1 MIFSLQKRFLVF
13 LLLPVTLILLIAGV
27 SSFLYAGSSLL
38 RQWKSSALLRLE
50 KTAHQ
55 IQMRLDEKREFIKLI
70 IEAQGVPQGTLT
82 QAFLAERLS
91 HQPGVRFVDI
101 KDLDPSSTQS
111 TTEPSKHP
119 SLILKD
125 SIGSYPAPR
134 RTPEPMMMRH
144 MRHMMRMHRGGGQ
157 MPMGGGA
164 TGSEGQMHRGSMMM
178 RGPIEISLD
187 ESRNFLTIEAA
198 FGGTEARPAKEVK
211 VVVSFDSF
219 MKHIL
224 QIGQWDGSYA
234 CLVKSDGT
242 YLAHTL
248 PSMYTRKKMGATGD
262 PLEKRVLKEMKTKD
276 SGTVFGEGYPPE
288 LVAGF
293 YKIPNTDWFL
303 VLYSKGSVVLAP
315 VVRFRDNYL
324 MLGIPL
330 LLGIGLLIRASTRP
344 VARSIGEISEAAEK
358 VEAGDYAA
366 EVPEDRSDE
375 IGQLKRRFNQMVAGL
390 KQRDLIE
397 HTFGRYVDKEIA
409 RELMSKPGAL
419 RLGGEKHVVTILMS
433 DLRGFTPLA
442 EKLKPE
448 DVIKVVNRHFSRMIA
463 VVERHK
469 GIIVDFYGDGM
480 LAFFNAISLDVPS
493 RASDA
498 VKAALE
504 MQREV
509 DAVSIE
515 NQKEGL
521 PALSMGVGIHT
532 GEVVV
537 GNIGSESRASYGIV
551 GSAVNE
557 AQRIQSSAEGG
568 AVVISDQT
576 YRTIADRVVVA
587 RKFQVRLKGLEGER
601 NLYEVQSIKTDTVT
615 G

>member
-1 MIFSLQKRFLVF
+1 MVFTLQKRFLVF
-13 LLLPVTLILLIAGV
+13 LLLPVTVILLIAGV

-38 RQWKSSALLRLE
+38 QQWKSSAMLKLE

-55 IQMRLDEKREFIKLI
+55 IQMRVDEKRELIKLI
-70 IEAQGVPQGTLT
+70 VEAEGVPNGTLT

-101 KDLDPSSTQS
+101 EELGPSNKQS
-111 TTEPSKHP
+111 KTGL
-119 SLILKD
+119 SLRH
-125 SIGSYPAPR
+125 SRAAAGPPPAVGYAR
-134 RTPEPMMMRH
+134 GAMHRGRH
-144 MRHMMRMHRGGGQ
+144 MRMHRRGGG
-157 MPMGGGA
+157 MPMHRDA
-164 TGSEGQMHRGSMMM
+164 TGEQGRMRGGPMMM
-178 RGPIEISLD
+178 HGPIELTLD
-187 ESRNFLTIEAA
+187 ESGNFLSIETT
-198 FGGTEARPAKEVK
+198 FGGTEGNPSKKVT

-224 QIGQWDGSYA
+224 EIGQWDGSYA
-234 CLVKSDGT
+234 CLIKSDGT

-248 PSMYTRKKMGATGD
+248 PSMNMLEKMGTVGD
-262 PLEKRVLKEMKTKD
+262 PLEKRVLEEMKTKHF
-276 SGTVFGEGYPPE
+276 GTVFGEGYPPE

-293 YKIPNTDWFL
+293 FKIPNTDWTL
-303 VLYSKGSVVLAP
+303 VLFSEGSVVLAP
-315 VVRFRDNYL
+315 MVRFRDNYL
-324 MLGIPL
+324 
-330 LLGIGLLIRASTRP
+330 LLGVGMLVCIGLLIRAGTRP
-344 VARSIGEISEAAEK
+344 VARSIGQISDAAEK

-390 KQRDLIE
+390 KQRELIE

-409 RELMSKPGAL
+409 RELMSKPEAL
-419 RLGGEKHVVTILMS
+419 RLGGEKHVVTILMA
-433 DLRGFTPLA
+433 DLRGFTPIA

-448 DVIKVVNRHFSRMIA
+448 EVIKIVNRHFSRMIA

-480 LAFFNAISLDVPS
+480 LAFFNSLSSDIAS

-509 DAVSIE
+509 EVVSRE
-515 NQKEGL
+515 NQEEGL

-557 AQRIQSSAEGG
+557 AHRIQSFAEGG
-568 AVVISDQT
+568 VVVISDQT
-576 YRTIADRVVVA
+576 YQRIAGTIVVA
-587 RKFQVRLKGLEGER
+587 RTFQAQLKGLEGER
-601 NLYEVQSIKTDTVT
+601 DLYEVESIKTDT
-615 G
+615 GSG